1 MLDLL
6 APYSSPLKRVPHA
19 YTTPSSPDAARCWV
33 PCVDNLWEKCTWE
46 FEFVVPRY
54 LEERES
60 RNGDGDE
67 DEVADA
73 IPTLVVCSGELVEQ
87 VMYSFDLLCSFIL
100 SHSRWRIPITRIRPS
115 SCSRWEHSHPCNRLL
130 LPRDHLIY
138 SRFQ

>member
-1 MLDLL
+1 MGWNSFFQLIRTPTYVFCICPVRITLI
-6 APYSSPLKRVPHA
+6 PSKRVPHA

-60 RNGDGDE
+60 RDRDGDE

-73 IPTLVVCSGELVEQ
+73 IPTLVICSGELVEQ
-87 VMYSFDLLCSFIL
+87 VKYLFDL
-100 SHSRWRIPITRIRPS
+100 
-115 SCSRWEHSHPCNRLL
+115 
-130 LPRDHLIY
+130 
-138 SRFQ
+138 